1 MFRGQNF
8 RPGVHNKVVF
18 QALEFL
24 HCVLNPEIVG
34 SRRMIWIR
42 WEKPSPGWVR
52 LNIDGLALGN
62 LCRAGCGGIIRNDRG
77 EWLGG
82 FSRCIG
88 VTASFIAELCALRV
102 GLNLCHNMHL
112 QAIDIQIDAKAV
124 VDIMGDPSY
133 SNLRE
138 SR

>member
-1 MFRGQNF
+1 
-8 RPGVHNKVVF
+8 
-18 QALEFL
+18 
-24 HCVLNPEIVG
+24 
-34 SRRMIWIR
+34 MIWIR
-42 WEKPSPGWVR
+42 WEKPSPGWVC
-52 LNIDGLALGN
+52 LNIDGSTLRNLG
-62 LCRAGCGGIIRNDRG
+62 RAGYGGTIRNDRG

-88 VTASFIAELCALRV
+88 VTASFIAELCALCV